1 LTRTECGDNFLE
13 GVERNIFPHHER
25 LDSTDHERMS
35 DLVTLSP
42 EAVERDAFS
51 RWLTDELLH
60 KFHNL
65 IGHRFKVGVPHHT
78 LLIIYWVLTTM
89 QRPFDPESG
98 LYHYRKT
105 HLRGI
110 SHLIGI
116 LLASC
121 IPAASIFTLYFVQS
135 MIDRLGVIVAYSA
148 IFSICLGVFTTAR
161 RVEIF
166 GATAAY
172 ASLLSI
178 LAMSDVFASRSTV
191 L

>member
-1 LTRTECGDNFLE
+1 LE

-25 LDSTDHERMS
+25 LDSTDHERVS
-35 DLVTLSP
+35 DLITLSP
-42 EAVERDAFS
+42 QAVERDAFS

-60 KFHNL
+60 KFHHL
-65 IGHRFKVGVPHHT
+65 VGTDSRFVFPDGNVACDV
-78 LLIIYWVLTTM
+78 IVILTTM
-89 QRPFDPESG
+89 QKPFDPESG

-110 SHLIGI
+110 SHLVGV

-121 IPAASIFTLYFVQS
+121 IPAASIFTLYYVHS
-135 MIDRLGVIVAYSA
+135 MVDRLGVIVAYSA
-148 IFSICLGVFTTAR
+148 IFSICLGLFTTAR

-172 ASLLSI
+172 ASLLAI
-178 LAMSDVFASRSTV
+178 LSMSDFFASRSTA